1 MFKNKKTSQIIMLIA
16 AALTIIGVV
25 TGKFFFLFLI
35 LPLGFLFNRGKD

>member
-1 MFKNKKTSQIIMLIA
+1 MFKNKKTSQIIMIIA